1 VARRVESLYV
11 RHHQM
16 CQYYT
21 TNLFNGQ
28 AVMKNARIGRP
39 RKVKLKPA
47 RDRITRQVRRLIDVA
62 HDGNVLE
69 ASKVSGIPY
78 ATIRDLYTG
87 RSTNP
92 SVKTLE
98 TLGRAYG
105 VFAGWFTDDKQQDE
119 VPLGGWVSFVSG
131 FGDKGARGRVR
142 EVTIPYAAWPLPA
155 VYERLCAQLEAMPPS
170 PQRPIIGESTND
182 KDISRLV
189 TDYLLAPIL
198 SAEKITG
205 NELILDDE
213 REDQVDAEQQEKWIL
228 RMRRLGI
235 FWEEMFGDILPDLRI
250 NSHNR

>member
-1 VARRVESLYV
+1 MARHVESLYV
-11 RHHQM
+11 RDHQRS
-16 CQYYT
+16 QYYT

-28 AVMKNARIGRP
+28 VAMNSPRIGRP
-39 RKVKLKPA
+39 RRAKLKPA
-47 RDRITRQVRRLIDVA
+47 KHRITRQVRRLIDVA

-98 TLGRAYG
+98 TLGHAYG

-119 VPLGGWVSFVSG
+119 VPLGGWASFVSG
-131 FGDKGARGRVR
+131 FTGKGARARVR
-142 EVTIPYAAWPLPA
+142 EVTIPYSAWPLPA
-155 VYERLCAQLEAMPPS
+155 VYERLCALLEAMPPG
-170 PQRPIIGESTND
+170 PERPIIGATTND

-205 NELILDDE
+205 NELILHDG
-213 REDQVDAEQQEKWIL
+213 REDQFDADQQEKWIL

-250 NSHNR
+250 SPHNR